1 MSISN
6 RAAIVGLCES
16 PRRHAPQ
23 VHPYQIQM
31 ECVLGALA
39 DAGLSLSDVDG
50 LCVAS
55 GDWAEGGA
63 STA

>member
-16 PRRHAPQ
+16 PRRHAPE

-31 ECVLGALA
+31 ECVQGA
-39 DAGLSLSDVDG
+39 
-50 LCVAS
+50 
-55 GDWAEGGA
+55 W
-63 STA
+63 STPG